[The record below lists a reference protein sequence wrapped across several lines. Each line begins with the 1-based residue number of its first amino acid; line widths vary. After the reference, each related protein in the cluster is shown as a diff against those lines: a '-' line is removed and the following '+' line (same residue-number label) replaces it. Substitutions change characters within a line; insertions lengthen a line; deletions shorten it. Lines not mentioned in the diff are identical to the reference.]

1 MTSIMGRVVIWRKR
15 RKSLLQKNFEKPS
28 EKKETLGTEE
38 MVMYRFHLL
47 FLKNNLAQGHTEKA
61 YPPCTM

>member
-1 MTSIMGRVVIWRKR
+1 MGRVVIWRKR
-15 RKSLLQKNFEKPS
+15 RKSLLQKNFEKLS

-38 MVMYRFHLL
+38 MVMHKFRLL
-47 FLKNNLAQGHTEKA
+47 FLKNNLAQEYTEKA